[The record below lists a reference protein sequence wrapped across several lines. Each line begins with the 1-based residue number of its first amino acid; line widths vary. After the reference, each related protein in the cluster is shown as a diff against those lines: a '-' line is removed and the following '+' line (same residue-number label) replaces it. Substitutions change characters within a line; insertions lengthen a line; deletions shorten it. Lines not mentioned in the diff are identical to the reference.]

1 MRDEGRND
9 ATSTRDVARDRPR
22 VARIV
27 AAADPSSSSRVMSD
41 RDALRDEFRRWSAAQ
56 LDSFLSARGV
66 ELARDASLDAK
77 IERAC
82 DEELFGDVEREGDA
96 REALEEEEVDPL
108 DAFMADLETTT
119 TQPKPTGTRDDDDDD
134 DDAFERS
141 MLVMSARGKPVPGR
155 RGAARERKDDEDEDD
170 DEAAAAAT
178 AASLANDANERGPR
192 GARDELPIVDH
203 ASVSYEPFTR
213 ATYAAPRE
221 LAEMSAEDVAAAR
234 RALDVRV
241 DGCDFAPT
249 TRFGQGGALDVDAL
263 RALKR
268 LGFETPTGVQAQCLP
283 IITSGRDV
291 LACAKTGSG
300 KTLAFLLPAFAQLSR
315 RPRAGKRDGPR
326 ALVLAPTRELAT
338 QIANET
344 HRFIKAG
351 VPIRCSAVFGGVSK
365 TEQFKK
371 LRAGVDLL
379 VATPGRLID
388 VLCMKNSIHLRDVT
402 YLALDEADKMLDM
415 GFERAVRSLCRTVR
429 PDRQCVL
436 FSATMPPAV
445 RRLVGDVLARDHV
458 TVFVGNAGGSNEDVT
473 QIVRVFDDDA
483 SRWTW
488 TFEHLAAFVNDGQ
501 ALVFVNHKATVDELV
516 RECARRGIKAV
527 GLHGDLDQGERQDA
541 MRAFKS
547 ERAHVLVATDVAA
560 RGLDVDSIKTV
571 INFHA
576 SRDISTH
583 VHRIGRTGRAG
594 ATDGRAY
601 TLLTA
606 RDSAKTAQCLEKNL
620 RDAGQDAPLD
630 LKALARGAYCKRARA
645 EEDGD
650 FGASASGRGG
660 KIMGGRGLGF
670 TGAPAHA
677 RARFGGGRGPPRSA
691 PNENFSAVPPPS
703 AARAAPPPPPP
714 ALANAM
720 VAQARARAEAIAKQF
735 APPPPPTTTAASAS
749 APTNDPAAAAAAAAR
764 AIAARL
770 AANAP
775 K

>member
-1 MRDEGRND
+1 MND
-9 ATSTRDVARDRPR
+9 ATFTRDVARDRPR

-27 AAADPSSSSRVMSD
+27 AAPRPSSPSRVMSD

-96 REALEEEEVDPL
+96 REAVEEEEVDPL

-119 TQPKPTGTRDDDDDD
+119 TTKPKPTGTRDDDDDN

-141 MLVMSARGKPVPGR
+141 MLVMSARGKPVPVR
-155 RGAARERKDDEDEDD
+155 RGAARESKDDAEDD
-170 DEAAAAAT
+170 AEYDAAAA
-178 AASLANDANERGPR
+178 DERAPR

-213 ATYAAPRE
+213 ATYTVPRE
-221 LAEMSAEDVAAAR
+221 LAEMSAEEVAAAR

-241 DGCDFAPT
+241 DGCDAAPT

-326 ALVLAPTRELAT
+326 ALVLAPTRELAA
-338 QIANET
+338 QITNET
-344 HRFIKAG
+344 YRFIKAG

-458 TVFVGNAGGSNEDVT
+458 TVFVGNAGGSNEDVA

-488 TFEHLAAFVNDGQ
+488 TFDRLAAFVDDGQ
-501 ALVFVNHKATVDELV
+501 ALVFVNHKAAVDDLV

-541 MRAFKS
+541 MRSFKS

-630 LKALARGAYCKRARA
+630 LRALARGAYRKRARA

-703 AARAAPPPPPP
+703 AARVAPPPPPP

-735 APPPPPTTTAASAS
+735 ALPPTATPT
-749 APTNDPAAAAAAAAR
+749 PTNDPAAAAAAAAR

>member
-1 MRDEGRND
+1 
-9 ATSTRDVARDRPR
+9 
-22 VARIV
+22 
-27 AAADPSSSSRVMSD
+27 MSD
-41 RDALRDEFRRWSAAQ
+41 RDALRVEFRRWRASQ
-56 LDSFLSARGV
+56 LDSFLRERGV
-66 ELARDASLDAK
+66 ALDDDASLETK

-82 DEELFGDVEREGDA
+82 EEESRGDVEGER
-96 REALEEEEVDPL
+96 ALEEDEVDPL

-119 TQPKPTGTRDDDDDD
+119 TKSTTKSTGTRDDDDDDDD

-141 MLVMSARGKPVPGR
+141 MLVMSARGKPVGGR
-155 RGAARERKDDEDEDD
+155 RGAGREREEEEEDGEDGD
-170 DEAAAAAT
+170 AARAK
-178 AASLANDANERGPR
+178 ERGR
-192 GARDELPIVDH
+192 AARDEAPVVDH
-203 ASVSYEPFTR
+203 ASVSYDAFTR
-213 ATYAAPRE
+213 VTYAVPRE
-221 LAEMSAEDVAAAR
+221 LAEMSVEEVVAAR

-241 DGCDFAPT
+241 EGCDLAPT

-268 LGFETPTGVQAQCLP
+268 LGFESPTGVQAQCLP
-283 IITSGRDV
+283 VITSGRDV

-300 KTLAFLLPAFAQLSR
+300 KTLAFLLPAFAQMSR
-315 RPRAGKRDGPR
+315 RRRAGKRDGPR

-415 GFERAVRSLCRTVR
+415 GFERAVRSLCRSVR

-458 TVFVGNAGGSNEDVT
+458 TIFVGNAGGSNEDVT
-473 QIVRVFDDDA
+473 QIVRVFDDDS

-488 TFEHLAAFVNDGQ
+488 TFEHLAAFVNEGQ
-501 ALVFVNHKATVDELV
+501 ALVFVNHKHTVDELT
-516 RECARRGIKAV
+516 RECERRAIKAV
-527 GLHGDLDQGERQDA
+527 ALHGDLDQGMRQEA
-541 MRAFKS
+541 MREFKS

-576 SRDISTH
+576 SRDVSTH

-606 RDSAKTAQCLEKNL
+606 RDSAKTAQYLEKNL

-630 LKALARGAYCKRARA
+630 LKALARGAYRKRSRPDDADDEGARARA
-645 EEDGD
+645 
-650 FGASASGRGG
+650 RGG

-670 TGAPAHA
+670 TGAPP
-677 RARFGGGRGPPRSA
+677 RGGGSGGGRGPARHA

-703 AARAAPPPPPP
+703 AARAPPPPP

-735 APPPPPTTTAASAS
+735 TAPAPAATTQAPAS
-749 APTNDPAAAAAAAAR
+749 TNDAAAAAVAAAR

>member
-1 MRDEGRND
+1 MRD
-9 ATSTRDVARDRPR
+9 ATTTRDVARDRPR

-27 AAADPSSSSRVMSD
+27 AAARPSSPSRVMSD

-82 DEELFGDVEREGDA
+82 DEELLGDVEREGDA
-96 REALEEEEVDPL
+96 READAEEEVDPL

-119 TQPKPTGTRDDDDDD
+119 TTKPKPKPTGTRGDDDDDDDD

-141 MLVMSARGKPVPGR
+141 MLVMSARGKPVPGG
-155 RGAARERKDDEDEDD
+155 RGAARESKDDEYDD
-170 DEAAAAAT
+170 DAAD
-178 AASLANDANERGPR
+178 ASLANDANERAPR
-192 GARDELPIVDH
+192 GVRDELPIVDH
-203 ASVSYEPFTR
+203 ASVSYEPFMR
-213 ATYAAPRE
+213 ATYAVPRE
-221 LAEMSAEDVAAAR
+221 LAEMSAEEVAAAR

-241 DGCDFAPT
+241 DGCDVAPT

-300 KTLAFLLPAFAQLSR
+300 KTLAFLLPAFAQMSR

-326 ALVLAPTRELAT
+326 ALVLAPTRELAA

-415 GFERAVRSLCRTVR
+415 GFERAVRSLCQNVR

-488 TFEHLAAFVNDGQ
+488 TFEHLAAFVNEGQ

-630 LKALARGAYCKRARA
+630 LKALARGAYRKRVRA
-645 EEDGD
+645 EEEDE

-703 AARAAPPPPPP
+703 AARVAPPPPP

-735 APPPPPTTTAASAS
+735 APPPSSAAASAS